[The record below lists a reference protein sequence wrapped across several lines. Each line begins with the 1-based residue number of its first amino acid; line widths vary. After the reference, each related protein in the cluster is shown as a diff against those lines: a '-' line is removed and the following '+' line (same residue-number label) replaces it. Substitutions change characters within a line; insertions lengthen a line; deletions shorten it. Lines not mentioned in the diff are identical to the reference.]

1 MNKLRSVL
9 SVVIRFMLGLLLLAA
24 AALKIYGW
32 SVSAVPPVGWFSA
45 PGVQAAAIGWEIL
58 LGAWLLGGIAPI
70 GAWLAAIGTFIMLA
84 GISGY
89 LGWIGQATCG
99 CFGTINASPWH
110 AFAVDVTALA
120 SLAVGRPRGEV
131 IQTVQGGGLWR
142 VVSPVAYFVLAV
154 GGIVAGSVSI
164 GAWVYGSPAAVLAR
178 LRGEL
183 VVVRP
188 EYVDFGT
195 GKPGERIEAVIE
207 VHNWSENSVWIY
219 GGTSDCS
226 CVATKGL
233 PVTISP
239 GESRRIPVILKVPRS
254 AAGAFTRY
262 AELLFSDGEKQRKL
276 RLRAG
281 CQVE

>member
-1 MNKLRSVL
+1 MTELRSRL
-9 SVVIRFMLGLLLLAA
+9 SIIVRVVLGLLLLAA

-32 SVSAVPPVGWFSA
+32 SVSTVPPVAWFSA

-58 LGAWLLGGIAPI
+58 LGVWLLCGIALI
-70 GAWLAAIGTFIMLA
+70 DSWLAAIGTFILLA

-110 AFAVDVTALA
+110 AFAVDVAALG
-120 SLAVGRPRGEV
+120 LLIVGCPRGEA
-131 IQTVQGGGLWR
+131 INTVRDSGLWR
-142 VVSPVAYFVLAV
+142 AVSPAAYFVLVV
-154 GGIVAGSVSI
+154 GVLVAGSVSM
-164 GAWVYGSPAAVLAR
+164 GAWVYGSPEAALAC

-195 GKPGERIEAVIE
+195 GKPGEKLEAVVEIR
-207 VHNWSENSVWIY
+207 NWSDRPVRVY

-233 PVTISP
+233 PLTIPP
-239 GESRRIPVILKVPRS
+239 GESRHTPMILKVPAS
-254 AAGAFTRY
+254 APGEFTRY
-262 AELLFSDGEKQRKL
+262 AELLFTDGEKQRKI

-281 CQVE
+281 CHVE